1 MTEQLNT
8 IKEDLDSKIADI
20 IDKLEE
26 LMSQYDIGDLE
37 EDMEEAQDYI
47 DKLEDIRGDINNA

>member
-20 IDKLEE
+20 IDHLEE
-26 LMSQYDIGDLE
+26 LQSQYDVGDSE
-37 EDMEEAQDYI
+37 DDMEEAQDYI
-47 DKLEDIRGDINNA
+47 DKLEEIRGDINA